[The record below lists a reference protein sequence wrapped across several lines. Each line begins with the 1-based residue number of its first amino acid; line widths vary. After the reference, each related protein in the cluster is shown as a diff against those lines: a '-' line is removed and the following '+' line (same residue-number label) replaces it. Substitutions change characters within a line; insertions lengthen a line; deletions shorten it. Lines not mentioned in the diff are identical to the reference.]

1 MQKERAAQ
9 ENQIQ
14 HEGNGLLEVR
24 RDTKH
29 NKEERKGGVRPS
41 ESNLCFTVLREVG
54 LASFSL
60 GMTPICL
67 EKRKKEGRKDERK
80 KNYFTFLFFF
90 WILVPRPGIEPITLQ
105 WKYQHL
111 NHWTTREVPRK
122 LLIKMEGRKRE
133 KEKGRRDRN

>member
-1 MQKERAAQ
+1 M
-9 ENQIQ
+9 
-14 HEGNGLLEVR
+14 R

-90 WILVPRPGIEPITLQ
+90 WILVPRPGIEPITL
-105 WKYQHL
+105 
-111 NHWTTREVPRK
+111 
-122 LLIKMEGRKRE
+122 
-133 KEKGRRDRN
+133 